1 MKTIRLGVF
10 ETNSSSA
17 HVMTYTPKDKW
28 ERFVAGDPNLIWL
41 RYNPMNEN
49 TPYDKCDNIVEV
61 KDYAKYLREHYPDDF
76 GELSLEFMETF
87 IRITVNHKNSG
98 GNPIS
103 ELLYKLEDDHKA
115 SNYQELKDLSDD
127 FTEVGDSEWDRSEVK
142 EVVEG
147 DKTFVKARAVWFDG

>member
-17 HVMTYTPKDKW
+17 HVMTYTDKEKW
-28 ERFVAGDPNLIWL
+28 DRFVAGDPNLIWL
-41 RYNPMNEN
+41 RYNPLTEN
-49 TPYDKCDNIVEV
+49 TPYDESDNIVEV
-61 KDYAKYLREHYPDDF
+61 KEYAKYLCERYPDDI
-76 GELSLEFMETF
+76 GTLPLEFVETF

-103 ELLYKLEDDHKA
+103 ELLYNLEDYHKA
-115 SNYQELKDLSDD
+115 SNYQEMKDLSDD

-147 DKTFVKARAVWFDG
+147 GKTFVKARAVWYDG

>member
-17 HVMTYTPKDKW
+17 HVMTYTQKDKW

-41 RYNPMNEN
+41 RYNPLTEN
-49 TPYDKCDNIVEV
+49 TPSDKSDNIVEV
-61 KDYAKYLREHYPDDF
+61 KDYAKYLCEHYPDDI
-76 GELSLEFMETF
+76 GTLPLEFVETF

-98 GNPIS
+98 ANPIS
-103 ELLYKLEDDHKA
+103 ELLYQLEDYHKA
-115 SNYQELKDLSDD
+115 SNYQEVKDLSDD
-127 FTEVGDSEWDRSEVK
+127 FTGTGDYDWEKSEVS
-142 EVVEG
+142 EVQEG

>member
-17 HVMTYTPKDKW
+17 HVMTYTQKDKW

-41 RYNPMNEN
+41 RYNPMVDN

-103 ELLYKLEDDHKA
+103 ELLYQLEDGHKA
-115 SNYQELKDLSDD
+115 SNYQEMKDLSGD
-127 FTEVGDSEWDRSEVK
+127 FTQVGDERWERSEVK

-147 DKTFVKARAVWFDG
+147 DKTFVKALAVWFDG

>member
-41 RYNPMNEN
+41 SYNPLTEN
-49 TPYDKCDNIVEV
+49 APYGKSDNIVEV
-61 KDYAKYLREHYPDDF
+61 KDYAKYLCVRYPESIGTLPLDF
-76 GELSLEFMETF
+76 VETF
-87 IRITVNHKNSG
+87 IRITVQRNNDAE
-98 GNPIS
+98 NPID
-103 ELLYKLEDDHKA
+103 ELLYNLNDNHNA
-115 SNYQELKDLSDD
+115 SNYQKMKVLSDD
-127 FTEVGDSEWDRSEVK
+127 FTKVGDEEWEHSGVK

-147 DKTFVKARAVWFDG
+147 DKTFIKADAIWYDG

>member
-41 RYNPMNEN
+41 HSNPLAEN
-49 TPYDKCDNIVEV
+49 TPYDKTDNIVEV
-61 KDYAKYLREHYPDDF
+61 KDYAKYLCEHYPDDI
-76 GELSLEFMETF
+76 GTLPLEFVETF
-87 IRITVNHKNSG
+87 IRITVNHQNSG
-98 GNPIS
+98 ANPIS
-103 ELLYKLEDDHKA
+103 ELLYQLEDYHKA
-115 SNYQELKDLSDD
+115 NNYQEMKDLSDD
-127 FTEVGDSEWDRSEVK
+127 FTQVGDEEWEHSEVK

-147 DKTFVKARAVWFDG
+147 DKTFVKARAVWYDG

>member
-17 HVMTYTPKDKW
+17 HVFTYTPKDKW

-41 RYNPMNEN
+41 RYNPLTEN
-49 TPYDKCDNIVEV
+49 TPYDKSDNIVEV

-87 IRITVNHKNSG
+87 IRITVNHRNDG
-98 GNPIS
+98 CNPIS

-115 SNYQELKDLSDD
+115 SNYQEMNDLSGG
-127 FTEVGDSEWDRSEVK
+127 FTETGDYDWEKSEVSEVK
-142 EVVEG
+142 EG

>member
-17 HVMTYTPKDKW
+17 HVMTYTQKEKW

-41 RYNPMNEN
+41 RYNPLNEN
-49 TPYDKCDNIVEV
+49 TPYGKSDDIVEV
-61 KDYAKYLREHYPDDF
+61 KDYAKYLCEHYPDDI
-76 GELSLEFMETF
+76 GTLPLEFVETF

-103 ELLYKLEDDHKA
+103 ELLYNLEDNKA
-115 SNYQELKDLSDD
+115 NNYKDMKDLSND
-127 FTEVGDSEWDRSEVK
+127 FTQVGDDEWERSEVK